1 MKFLSDILAKAG
13 LTVDGVVTLNNT
25 ATGQTP
31 NANDN
36 STKLATTAWVRT
48 FVQPYSLPIATSSV
62 LGGIKVGT
70 GLSIDAGT
78 GVLSVS
84 GGGSASIKSTQ
95 TFTAT
100 AGQTV
105 FTISGGYSVGLID
118 VFLNGVY
125 LSPNQ
130 TTATN
135 GTTITLGDAALAGDI
150 IDVIIASPVYQGATT
165 TTDQLSEGSTN
176 LYFTNARSRSALSF
190 VAGSGAYNS
199 TTGVITIPTNNN
211 QITNGSNYITL
222 ASLSAGVGI
231 SYNNTTGVIT
241 NSAPDQTVSLT
252 AGSGISVS
260 GTYPSFTI
268 ASTITQYTDAL
279 ARAAITLTTTGVS
292 GVATYNNTTGVFNI
306 PNYQGLVPAGG
317 TIGQILTK
325 NSGTDYDSAWIEN
338 YADWTAVLKHRVKA
352 GEAVTKG
359 QAVYVS
365 SADGTNMIVSKASN
379 ATEGTSSKTMGLLES
394 TVSTN
399 GIANVITE
407 GLLAGLNTASANAGD
422 PVWLGTGGNL
432 IYGLLNKPVAPAH
445 LVFIGVVTRSNANN
459 GEIFVKVQNGFEL
472 DELHDL
478 SVKNASDGDMIKY
491 VASTGLWTKIAATT
505 TNITEGTNLYYTQGR
520 FDTAFTAKSTTNL
533 SEGTN
538 LYYTNARARAAI
550 SVTGSGSYD
559 SATGIITVTGGVTSV
574 NTLTGAVTLTTT
586 NIGEGTNLY
595 YTTARANSDFDT
607 RLATKS
613 TTNLAEGSNL
623 YYTTAR
629 ANSDFDTRLATKS
642 TTNLAEGTNLYYT
655 DTRVGTY
662 LTGNS
667 YATQSY
673 VSTQINNLVS
683 GAPGLLDTLDE
694 LAAALG
700 DDPNFATTVS
710 TALGDRLRID
720 IGTQGLTSTQQGYGR
735 TNLGLG
741 SLAVLSSVA
750 NAQITDVAWSKV
762 TGTPTSIS
770 GYGITDSLVYTTS
783 TYSNPSWITALA
795 WSKVTGAPAFITG
808 YTEVDTL
815 ATVTGRGAS
824 TSTAITITTALGLL
838 VQASSE
844 ATIRLNNTGGG
855 TEWRFNSYTNGNLY
869 FQSGAGATNAVYF
882 TSSGAAAF
890 SSTVSLVD
898 YINVNGSSNSY
909 LNLDAANSGGNEAGI
924 YFKIG
929 GTAKWEQYT
938 AANDGNLS
946 FWNNGNGIRFLIT
959 PSGGATFTS
968 SVTATSFVKTGGS
981 STQFLK
987 ADGSVDSSTYLTSY
1001 TETDTLASV
1010 TSRGASTSNPI
1021 YVDTTTGGGYV
1032 FRTSSAWGSWGR
1044 NAFSIADGSNNLLVT
1059 LGGYGNAGTS
1069 LSYAYIG
1076 LAYNNTWIQFSSSAV
1091 NSQVALQ
1098 QGGNQVWHAGN
1109 FIPSNYLPLS
1119 GGTVTGKTNIGTG
1132 GSTNGGIFNVTG
1144 GTDNQMN
1151 ISHNSSWGLLLG
1163 YCNESSPTGYHG
1175 PNHAAIINVQ
1185 DAPLHLGSNN
1195 SSVLRIVS
1203 TGASILGNTIIHAG
1217 NYNSYALP
1225 LSGGTMSGTP
1235 VFAAA
1240 WSNAGGDYTGI
1251 TNPAYKVD
1259 VASGYWRVVYKG
1271 AHSSVSGVYNF
1282 ESGKNV
1288 YWGEP
1293 TDTGDYVFRGRSI
1306 KWAASNGTEY
1316 TVWNSSNLTNLNQ
1329 LSNGP
1334 GYITSYTETDTLSS
1348 VVARGASSSSAITL
1362 GSLKVGPGAYPPDL
1376 SYQGLR
1382 HTSMGGSSNEYMI
1395 ISANAHTYISTT
1407 TGNKV
1412 YIRPD
1417 ANNSTYELVV
1427 GASASG
1433 LTFANNVV
1441 VHAGNVS
1448 SYAVTSLTDT
1458 LASVVGR
1465 GNTTGSN
1472 IITSAGMYANTFY
1485 DYYDNGYYFQGRGI
1499 SRMYGI
1505 AIRGD
1510 NNSTG
1515 SDNQIFF
1522 WGEGNS
1528 TTSAIGF
1535 KANGGAFGNPTGYGD
1550 GYNTYLTMD
1559 TNGRG
1564 WVFRRGVG
1572 GSDFSSAYTAGW
1584 ILNNGVAQFNSSVR
1598 SPIFYD
1604 SDNLSYYLDPN
1615 SNSRLLFAQFDNIG
1629 VGQAYNS
1636 GYRIITSGDIYL
1648 NAQGNGWAEG
1658 TWKQR
1663 RGGNTF
1669 YDVLDAGN
1677 YAGYNSYSNLYTDTL
1692 SVGSDCYAEKVF
1704 YLGYFSHGVANIVAY
1719 IDFGNI
1725 QNSGYLEVEVN
1736 STYSN
1741 QNATGLLRK
1750 IIPFGTNVNG
1760 GQWYSGDSKVQE
1772 ANGSIPDNIFIGDLE
1787 WSGSNFR
1794 LPIYHVV
1801 SSGNAFR
1808 ARVKYFTQAGNAAGI
1823 LNAATISTTTR
1834 TAPTNWSNNPTFN
1847 RTIHARSIKLYNGDV
1862 LGWRYSATDSG
1873 TYNAIYS
1880 SYDDTTTGI
1889 TYRSGSWTSSQGITC
1904 HKFQTYSGAWQ
1915 DRLVIYQDGV
1925 THITSGAKITVQN
1938 GSSGGTD
1945 RGIWMWTAGDPNW
1958 VIYMA
1963 TGGATSPAGG
1973 TTVNALDGSSS
1984 HAIRYR
1990 IYSGSGNSHIWENHG
2005 ETCLMSLNGNTGNL
2019 SVKGKIVLGTFPNS
2033 TGNSG
2038 EAWIGR
2044 ATDRNQ
2050 GTMTVQLGGGSASSR
2065 SFEVVDYAWSVVL
2078 FSVGSNGNVTAS
2090 GDITAYSDRRIK
2102 ENITSI
2108 DNAINKVKALSGVY
2122 YNRTDVADKS
2132 KKIGFIAQ
2140 DVQLVVP
2147 ELVNY
2152 DKDKDVYSVSYANTS
2167 ALLVEAIKEQ
2177 QTQIESQKS
2186 EIEELK
2192 DLVKQLINR

>member
-48 FVQPYSLPIATSSV
+48 FVQPYSLPIASASV
-62 LGGIKVGT
+62 LGGIKVGS
-70 GLSIDAGT
+70 GLSINSGT
-78 GVLSVS
+78 GVLSVTGAS
-84 GGGSASIKSTQ
+84 AASIKSTQ
-95 TFTAT
+95 TFVVTE
-100 AGQTV
+100 GQTV
-105 FTISGGYSVGLID
+105 FTVTGGYTPGLMD
-118 VFLNGVY
+118 VFVNGVY

-130 TTATN
+130 ITATN
-135 GTTITLGDAALAGDI
+135 GTTFTINDPAATGDI
-150 IDVIIASPVYQGATT
+150 VDVIVVSAIYEGATT
-165 TTDQLSEGSTN
+165 TTDQLPEGVVN
-176 LYFTNARSRSALSF
+176 LYYTDARARAAISLT
-190 VAGSGAYNS
+190 VTGTSGASTYNS
-199 TTGVITIPTNNN
+199 TTGVLNVPTYTLAGLGGVVSTRTITI
-211 QITNGSNYITL
+211 NGVTY
-222 ASLSAGVGI
+222 
-231 SYNNTTGVIT
+231 
-241 NSAPDQTVSLT
+241 DLT
-252 AGSGISVS
+252 ANRSWS
-260 GTYPSFTI
+260 
-268 ASTITQYTDAL
+268 AL
-279 ARAAITLTTTGVS
+279 PV
-292 GVATYNNTTGVFNI
+292 
-306 PNYQGLVPAGG
+306 GG
-317 TIGQILTK
+317 TAGQLLAKID
-325 NSGTDYDSAWIEN
+325 GTDYNAQWINEAPAAS
-338 YADWTAVLKHRVKA
+338 YTSQLKHRVKA
-352 GEAVTKG
+352 GAAINKG
-359 QAVYVS
+359 QAVYVT
-365 SADGTNMIVSKASN
+365 SADGTNMIVGKASN
-379 ATEGTSSKTMGLLES
+379 ATEGTSSKTLGLLETTAS
-394 TVSTN
+394 AN
-399 GIANVITE
+399 GFANVITE
-407 GLLAGLNTASANAGD
+407 GLLAGLDTTGANAAGD
-422 PVWLGTGGNL
+422 PVWLGTDGNL
-432 IYGLLNKPVAPAH
+432 IYGLVSKPSAPAH
-445 LVFIGVVTRSNANN
+445 LVFIGVVTRRNANN

-472 DELHDL
+472 GELHDYVQNGVQDNYVISYESSTSL
-478 SVKNASDGDMIKY
+478 YKPKSIATLLGYTSANAARSLTI
-491 VASTGLWTKIAATT
+491 
-505 TNITEGTNLYYTQGR
+505 NGT
-520 FDTAFTAKSTTNL
+520 
-533 SEGTN
+533 
-538 LYYTNARARAAI
+538 
-550 SVTGSGSYD
+550 SYD
-559 SATGIITVTGGVTSV
+559 
-574 NTLTGAVTLTTT
+574 LTADRTWTLTTS
-586 NIGEGTNLY
+586 NI
-595 YTTARANSDFDT
+595 
-607 RLATKS
+607 
-613 TTNLAEGSNL
+613 
-623 YYTTAR
+623 
-629 ANSDFDTRLATKS
+629 
-642 TTNLAEGTNLYYT
+642 AEGTNLYYT

-662 LTGNS
+662 LTANS

-710 TALGDRLRID
+710 TALSNRLRID

-741 SLAVLSSVA
+741 SLATLSSVA
-750 NAQITDVAWSKV
+750 NAQITDV
-762 TGTPTSIS
+762 
-770 GYGITDSLVYTTS
+770 
-783 TYSNPSWITALA
+783 A

-815 ATVTGRGAS
+815 SSVTGRGSTTSTSITLKSAS
-824 TSTAITITTALGLL
+824 TVAGLGGFS
-838 VQASSE
+838 VMGAGEFMS
-844 ATIRLNNTGGG
+844 TGGFAGYFFENRSGG
-855 TEWRFNSYTNGNLY
+855 TVTSNSNWYGWYATSAIVRLFNGSTDIFTING
-869 FQSGAGATNAVYF
+869 T
-882 TSSGAAAF
+882 SGAATFTGNISASNF
-890 SSTVSLVD
+890 SGSSSGTNTGDQTNISGNAVTVSQRDFSGDISTGGMGRFTGWYTGNAATGLAAEIGTSGGQVYIIAYNRQTSTYGTVNIEGSASTLRITGSTV
-898 YINVNGSSNSY
+898 NVVTGS
-909 LNLDAANSGGNEAGI
+909 
-924 YFKIG
+924 
-929 GTAKWEQYT
+929 
-938 AANDGNLS
+938 
-946 FWNNGNGIRFLIT
+946 
-959 PSGGATFTS
+959 
-968 SVTATSFVKTGGS
+968 
-981 STQFLK
+981 
-987 ADGSVDSSTYLTSY
+987 
-1001 TETDTLASV
+1001 
-1010 TSRGASTSNPI
+1010 
-1021 YVDTTTGGGYV
+1021 
-1032 FRTSSAWGSWGR
+1032 
-1044 NAFSIADGSNNLLVT
+1044 
-1059 LGGYGNAGTS
+1059 
-1069 LSYAYIG
+1069 
-1076 LAYNNTWIQFSSSAV
+1076 
-1091 NSQVALQ
+1091 LQ

-1334 GYITSYTETDTLSS
+1334 GYITSYSETDTL
-1348 VVARGASSSSAITL
+1348 AT
-1362 GSLKVGPGAYPPDL
+1362 
-1376 SYQGLR
+1376 
-1382 HTSMGGSSNEYMI
+1382 
-1395 ISANAHTYISTT
+1395 
-1407 TGNKV
+1407 
-1412 YIRPD
+1412 
-1417 ANNSTYELVV
+1417 
-1427 GASASG
+1427 
-1433 LTFANNVV
+1433 
-1441 VHAGNVS
+1441 
-1448 SYAVTSLTDT
+1448 
-1458 LASVVGR
+1458 VVGR

-1472 IITSAGMYANTFY
+1472 IITSASMYANTFY
-1485 DYYDNGYYFQGRGI
+1485 DYYDNGYYFQGRGV

-1510 NNSTG
+1510 NSTTG
-1515 SDNQIFF
+1515 TDNQIFF
-1522 WGEGNS
+1522 WGAGNT

-1535 KANGGAFGNPTGYGD
+1535 KANGGSFGNPTGYGD

-1559 TNGRG
+1559 TDGRG

-1658 TWKQR
+1658 VWKQR
-1663 RGGNTF
+1663 RGGGTY
-1669 YDVLDAGN
+1669 YDVIDAGN
-1677 YAGYNSYSNLYTDTL
+1677 YAGYNSYSNLYTNTL

-1704 YLGYFSHGVANIVAY
+1704 DLGYFSHGVANIVAY

-1750 IIPFGTNVNG
+1750 ILPFGTNVNG

-1823 LNAATISTTTR
+1823 LNGASVSTSTR
-1834 TAPTNWSNNPTFN
+1834 TAPANWTNNPAFN
-1847 RTIHARSIKLYNGDV
+1847 RAIDTRNIKMFNNDAI
-1862 LGWRYSATDSG
+1862 GWRYSTGDSVM
-1873 TYNAIYS
+1873 YNSISS
-1880 SYDDTTTGI
+1880 SYDDTGYGI
-1889 TYRSGSWTSSQGITC
+1889 TYRAGAWTSSQGIVC
-1904 HKFQTYSGAWQ
+1904 HRFQTQTSGSWQ
-1915 DRLVIYQDGV
+1915 SRLVIYQDGV
-1925 THITSGAKITVQN
+1925 THITSGAKIAVQN